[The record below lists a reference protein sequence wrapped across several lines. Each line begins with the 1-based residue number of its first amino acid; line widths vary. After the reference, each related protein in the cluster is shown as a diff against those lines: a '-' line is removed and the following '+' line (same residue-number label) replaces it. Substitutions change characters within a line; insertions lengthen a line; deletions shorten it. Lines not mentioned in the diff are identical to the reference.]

1 MGKDT
6 KAKNV
11 IEMNNVIPPLR
22 VKKRKKKK
30 WLVIIII
37 LIILGGLGF
46 IFRMPIL
53 NFLRNVP
60 VIEKLIPS
68 IQETSA
74 DLSKEELLTLYNEQK
89 QELQKLQ
96 DKINILETTNQDLQ
110 KRNDSLKE
118 YEMKYTDFLTQKKAW
133 DESIAEDNPELFI
146 TQFEEIYPDIAAEIY
161 ETLKGE
167 SIATKEQQVV
177 AKSVGEM
184 DADQAAK
191 ALEVLLTTDSE
202 LVQVIVKNMNSE
214 QKSLVLSSMTSEGAA
229 KVIKLISP

>member
-6 KAKNV
+6 KVNKV
-11 IEMNNVIPPLR
+11 TEMNNVIPPLR

-37 LIILGGLGF
+37 LIILGSLGF

-60 VIEKLIPS
+60 IIEKLIPN
-68 IQETSA
+68 IQDTSA
-74 DLSKEELLTLYNEQK
+74 DLSKEELLAQYKEQN

-96 DKINILETTNQDLQ
+96 DKINILEATNQDLQ

-118 YEMKYTDFLTQKKAW
+118 YETKYADFLIQKKAW
-133 DESIAEDNPELFI
+133 DESIAKDNPELFI
-146 TQFEEIYPDIAAEIY
+146 TQFEEIYPDIAVEIY
-161 ETLKGE
+161 EALKGE
-167 SIATKEQQVV
+167 AVVTKEQQVV

-214 QKSLVLSSMTSEGAA
+214 QKSLILSSMTSEGAA